1 MWEDLVKSL
10 LRFLVT
16 SPKQTYIHPHLAC
29 FPCLRFSPG
38 GKRYLLFLRTSLIPL
53 RTTLNQKKDW
63 NKQSYNPAE
72 QCSVMHLSLLG
83 EVWLDDSSAG
93 STAESLVLTDESV
106 CLEGDSVRSLSS
118 LVFSSE
124 LALVSLLSAAF
135 SGADPASAPA
145 VCWGW
150 NRHGQ
155 TEKVKR
161 CLSLTKASA
170 GGGAMSLVKCGEP
183 QQDEQDNKVMG
194 SWRKKGLTSCSDSF
208 LASCSAVPL
217 SSAGPNRDS
226 VFSAVHKRT
235 SQKLCFSEY
244 ELFLNSHK

>member
-1 MWEDLVKSL
+1 MLSHAPLTFGWGLTGWQLCGIHSGVLGVDRWVGLLGGWLGSVPLLSCFLLWAGLGLFTVSRL
-10 LRFLVT
+10 LRCRSCVCTGCLLRV
-16 SPKQTYIHPHLAC
+16 KQT
-29 FPCLRFSPG
+29 
-38 GKRYLLFLRTSLIPL
+38 
-53 RTTLNQKKDW
+53 
-63 NKQSYNPAE
+63 
-72 QCSVMHLSLLG
+72 
-83 EVWLDDSSAG
+83 
-93 STAESLVLTDESV
+93 DE
-106 CLEGDSVRSLSS
+106 
-118 LVFSSE
+118 
-124 LALVSLLSAAF
+124 
-135 SGADPASAPA
+135 
-145 VCWGW
+145 
-150 NRHGQ
+150 
-155 TEKVKR
+155 VKR